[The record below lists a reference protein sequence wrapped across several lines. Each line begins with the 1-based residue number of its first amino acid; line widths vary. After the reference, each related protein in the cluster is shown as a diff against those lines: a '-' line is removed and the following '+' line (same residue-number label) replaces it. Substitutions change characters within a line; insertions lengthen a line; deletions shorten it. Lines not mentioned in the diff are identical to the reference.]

1 MNNQISDY
9 TSPSPPTRRL
19 RLENVD
25 LPEAEGAQITSAHL
39 PSTAKISEELDTYDG
54 AHRSQ
59 FYELGQKLLEESMG
73 PDRPLISPPTTM
85 YELRG
90 EYVGAPSFMA
100 QIDSLMNQGYT
111 KIIRTK
117 GDGNCFYR
125 ALAYAYLSSLVEL
138 PNLVYSAKSV
148 IESGCGMMER
158 NHMDA
163 DIISTFCEPLMDLVD
178 AVGSPDPNQVLTH
191 GRLLSAFLED
201 ETSNCIVTYLRLL
214 TTAQIQSASDDYAG
228 FLFDD
233 TGNPLEPHE
242 FCRQYVDPLGKEADH
257 VQVAALCRALKLHI
271 RIAYLDGHSPDGQ
284 VHFQDITPP
293 HGGKNEPLILIY
305 RPGHYD
311 VLIKMN

>member
-1 MNNQISDY
+1 MNNQFLSS
-9 TSPSPPTRRL
+9 TSFSPP
-19 RLENVD
+19 
-25 LPEAEGAQITSAHL
+25 EGAQVESAHL
-39 PSTAKISEELDTYDG
+39 QSAAKLSEEIDTYDG

-73 PDRPLISPPTTM
+73 PNRPLISSPTTM
-85 YELRG
+85 YELRE
-90 EYVGAPSFMA
+90 EYTGAPSFVA
-100 QIDSLMNQGYT
+100 QIDSLMDQGYT

-125 ALAYAYLSSLVEL
+125 ALAYAYLSSLIDS

-148 IESGCGMMER
+148 IESGSRMMEK
-158 NHMDA
+158 NFMDA

-178 AVGSPDPNQVLTH
+178 AVGNPDPKRVLTH
-191 GRLLSAFLED
+191 DHLLSAFLED

-233 TGNPLEPHE
+233 SGESLEPTE

-284 VHFQDITPP
+284 AHFQDIIPP
-293 HGGKNEPLILIY
+293 DDGKNKPLILIY

-311 VLIKMN
+311 VLIKTN

>member
-1 MNNQISDY
+1 MNNQSSSS
-9 TSPSPPTRRL
+9 TSPGSPL
-19 RLENVD
+19 RPRDADV
-25 LPEAEGAQITSAHL
+25 PEAEGAQFKSSNF
-39 PSTAKISEELDTYDG
+39 PGTAKLSEELDTYDG

-73 PDRPLISPPTTM
+73 RDRPLISPPTTIH
-85 YELRG
+85 ELRA
-90 EYVGAPSFMA
+90 EYTGAPSFVA
-100 QIDSLMNQGYT
+100 QIDSLLNRGYT

-125 ALAYAYLSSLVEL
+125 ALAYAYLSSLVDS
-138 PNLVYSAKSV
+138 PNLVYAAKSV
-148 IESGCGMMER
+148 IESGSRMMER
-158 NHMDA
+158 NFMDA

-178 AVGSPDPNQVLTH
+178 AIGNPDPNKVLTH

-233 TGNPLEPHE
+233 SGEQLEPTE

-284 VHFQDITPP
+284 AHFQDITPP
-293 HGGKNEPLILIY
+293 DGENNKSLTLIY

-311 VLIKMN
+311 VLIKTN

>member
-1 MNNQISDY
+1 MDDQVSSS
-9 TSPSPPTRRL
+9 TSPSPPRL
-19 RLENVD
+19 RNTN
-25 LPEAEGAQITSAHL
+25 LPEAEGAQFKSAQL
-39 PSTAKISEELDTYDG
+39 SSTAKLPEELDTYDG

-73 PDRPLISPPTTM
+73 PDRPLISPPTSITA
-85 YELRG
+85 
-90 EYVGAPSFMA
+90 GAPSFVA

-125 ALAYAYLSSLVEL
+125 ALAYAYLSSLVDS

-148 IESGCGMMER
+148 IESGSRMMEQ
-158 NHMDA
+158 NFMDA

-178 AVGSPDPNQVLTH
+178 AIGNPDPNQMLTH
-191 GRLLSAFLED
+191 DHLLSAFLEN

-233 TGNPLEPHE
+233 SGEPLEPIE

-271 RIAYLDGHSPDGQ
+271 RIAYLDGHSSDGQ
-284 VHFQDITPP
+284 AHFQDITPP
-293 HGGKNEPLILIY
+293 DGGKNKPLILIY

-311 VLIKMN
+311 VLIKTN

>member
-1 MNNQISDY
+1 MLS
-9 TSPSPPTRRL
+9 SLARL
-19 RLENVD
+19 RNAD
-25 LPEAEGAQITSAHL
+25 LPEAEGAQSESTHL
-39 PSTAKISEELDTYDG
+39 PSTVKLSEELDTYDG

-90 EYVGAPSFMA
+90 EYTGAPSFVA

-125 ALAYAYLSSLVEL
+125 ALAYAYLSSLVDS
-138 PNLVYSAKSV
+138 PNLVYSAKSI

-158 NHMDA
+158 NFMDA

-178 AVGSPDPNQVLTH
+178 AVGNPDPNQVLTH
-191 GRLLSAFLED
+191 DRLLSAFLED

-233 TGNPLEPHE
+233 AGEPLEPIE

-271 RIAYLDGHSPDGQ
+271 KIAYLDGHSPDGQ
-284 VHFQDITPP
+284 AHFQDITPP
-293 HGGKNEPLILIY
+293 DGGKNKPLILIY

-311 VLIKMN
+311 VLIKTN